1 MLITLTKQIILTHNL
16 NFNEKTLIC
25 FKKLN
30 KKNQIISI
38 FQESRPNWNK
48 TKLEDQ
54 RDIFEK
60 K

>member
-38 FQESRPNWNK
+38 FQESRPN
-48 TKLEDQ
+48 
-54 RDIFEK
+54 
-60 K
+60 